1 MIYHRAKVAHQ
12 EDASFSRVHGGIWRS
27 MHSYRLQIRYF
38 TMSRTHLGFRYSTKY
53 GHDACSWQRNKILFK
68 NKMELHSWITCN
80 LRNDQVSV
88 QDFKW
93 HFLKQGNGFSWINTM
108 INVVAHCDEANRSR
122 IYTNSLISQQ
132 IWNVIEHRWSLQ
144 KIQDG
149 NTKITEIH
157 QSSTGRRR
165 QRYEMQYRGSMDR
178 IWSHELLDIGAGPG
192 RQGVIAL
199 DEPAVV
205 FEERESLS
213 PESLPPLPVS
223 LDERWVFRW
232 IRHVCCCCFFFLL
245 FESELSSVLPSS
257 PPIQW

>member
-1 MIYHRAKVAHQ
+1 
-12 EDASFSRVHGGIWRS
+12 
-27 MHSYRLQIRYF
+27 
-38 TMSRTHLGFRYSTKY
+38 
-53 GHDACSWQRNKILFK
+53 
-68 NKMELHSWITCN
+68 
-80 LRNDQVSV
+80 
-88 QDFKW
+88 
-93 HFLKQGNGFSWINTM
+93 M

-122 IYTNSLISQQ
+122 IYTDSLISQQ

-257 PPIQW
+257 SPIQWLRVMFFVINLTEFTPLVLNVWLYPIIPPNSLNTDNIALS